1 MEEFIMNKIFP
12 VFVVLLL
19 TGLTIV
25 LGILI
30 KMLLKDLKNY

>member
-19 TGLTIV
+19 TALTIV

>member
-1 MEEFIMNKIFP
+1 MNKIFP

>member
-1 MEEFIMNKIFP
+1 MEEFIMDQIFP
-12 VFVVLLL
+12 VFVILLL

-30 KMLLKDLKNY
+30 TMLLKDLKNY